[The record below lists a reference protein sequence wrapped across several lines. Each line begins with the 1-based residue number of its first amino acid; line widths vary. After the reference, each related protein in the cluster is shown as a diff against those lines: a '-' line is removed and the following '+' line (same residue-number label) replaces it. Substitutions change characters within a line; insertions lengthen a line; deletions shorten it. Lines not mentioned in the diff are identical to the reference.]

1 MQTFQQLATKNDCY
15 RRNQAELAKSPGSR
29 DSRYARY
36 YQGPRGVMVHST
48 GANNPNLRRYVQP
61 NDGLLGENPNGNDW
75 NRPGLEVAVHAF
87 IGLTRSG
94 EVATYQIL
102 PWEYRAWHCGG
113 DANDTHLSFEICED
127 SLSDRDYFE
136 RTYKAAVE
144 LTAELCRKFG
154 LDPLAP
160 GVIISHAEGAKLG
173 IASNHADV
181 GHWWG
186 RFGVSMDDFRAGVAQ
201 LLQKADRPLY
211 RVRRSWADKESQIG
225 AFADLKN
232 AKDACPVGYSVYD
245 DDGEAIYTNT
255 GKDEIEMTLT
265 KEQLQKMIDDAAAKA
280 AKAAVEAA
288 VGNHYKRLGD
298 VTGPSYRP
306 ILDKLAAKGLLKGR
320 AGEGDNLILDMYE
333 SDVRALVIVGRAL
346 EAAGLLD

>member
-1 MQTFQQLATKNDCY
+1 MKIYQQFATRNDCY

-48 GANNPNLRRYVQP
+48 GAENPNLRRYVQP

-186 RFGVSMDDFRAGVAQ
+186 RFSRTMEDFRRDVSKSLGAE
-201 LLQKADRPLY
+201 KSPLY
-211 RVRRSWADKESQIG
+211 RVRRSWEDKESQIG
-225 AFADLKN
+225 AYHDLEK
-232 AKDACPVGYSVYD
+232 AKAACPAGYRVFD
-245 DDGEAIYTNT
+245 PNGKVIYT
-255 GKDEIEMTLT
+255 KFEEEIDMT
-265 KEQLQKMIDDAAAKA
+265 KAEVQKMIED
-280 AKAAVEAA
+280 AVEKA
-288 VGNHYKRLGD
+288 VPAQKAHAVYQSLEKVPEYGKSTISKLVSKGALKGTGQGLGLTTDMLRVLTVLDRLGK
-298 VTGPSYRP
+298 
-306 ILDKLAAKGLLKGR
+306 LD
-320 AGEGDNLILDMYE
+320 
-333 SDVRALVIVGRAL
+333 
-346 EAAGLLD
+346 